1 MASVKLQETKD
12 GRRFFQISVS
22 RGYGKAPYKKR
33 WYWPDG
39 WSKRTAEREAA
50 KVAAEFERACA
61 AGEVMNRA
69 QAKEKAAQ
77 EAAAE
82 AARAAAE
89 AAEKAKL
96 KTFRQYADG
105 VFMPTKET
113 TFSENAR
120 SSYRMFLDK
129 HIFPVVGD
137 VLMTEITP
145 ATIKKLLVDFQRRGY
160 AHATAVKCYNILNGV
175 FTMAFMD
182 DTITINPMLKVK
194 RPAPRKDEK
203 KQEEGDKALT
213 VQELSRVLSCVM
225 QEPLKWQAYINLAAD
240 SGARRG
246 ELCGLQWSDIDWN
259 KGTVTIRRN
268 LQYTPAAGVYE
279 TSPKNGKTRTVDIGE
294 ETLALLLKLRREQSA
309 EHLSKWVFTQD
320 GTADPMHPQSP
331 TRYFKKFGAKYGIED
346 FHPHKLRHSSASI
359 AITNGADVVSVSER
373 LGHSDTAVTLRM
385 YAHANEESIRRAG
398 QTVRDALKAH
408 EA

>member
-1 MASVKLQETKD
+1 MASTKLMETKD
-12 GRRFFQISVS
+12 GKRFFKISVS
-22 RGYGKAPYKKR
+22 RGYGKTPYTTR

-39 WSKRTAEREAA
+39 WSKRTAERELA
-50 KVAAEFERACA
+50 KVAAEFELKCGN
-61 AGEVMNRA
+61 GEVLNRA
-69 QAKEKAAQ
+69 EIKQKDAEEQ
-77 EAAAE
+77 AE
-82 AARAAAE
+82 A
-89 AAEKAKL
+89 AKL
-96 KTFRQYADG
+96 KTVRQYANG

-129 HIFPVVGD
+129 HIFPVIGD
-137 VLMTEITP
+137 TLLVDISP
-145 ATIKKLLVDFQRRGY
+145 AMISKLLVDFQKAGY
-160 AHATAVKCYNILNGV
+160 AHATAVKLYNILNGI
-175 FTMAFMD
+175 FEMAFLD
-182 DTITINPMLKVK
+182 DSIPINPMLKVK
-194 RPAPRKDEK
+194 RPAPRKDEAPK
-203 KQEEGDKALT
+203 EEADKALT
-213 VQELSRVLSCVM
+213 VKELSRVLSCVE

-246 ELCGLQWSDIDWN
+246 ELCGLQWSDIEWS

-279 TSPKNGKTRTVDIGE
+279 TSPKNGKTRTVDVGE
-294 ETLALLLKLRREQSA
+294 ETLALLLKHRREQSA

-359 AITNGADVVSVSER
+359 AITNGADIVSVSER

-398 QTVRDALKAH
+398 QTVRDALKAQN
-408 EA
+408 E